1 MTKFFST
8 ASAATK
14 VASLVVVVVVA
25 STVLLVV
32 YNTNSTAWHDAT
44 RSEAGAIAGNKN
56 HHGLYSASVNSIAQQ
71 RQLQQQLQQQL
82 WHQRRWR
89 QRRRTQQSGSMAGG
103 EVTVGGW
110 HNYDADTA
118 SISPTTHT
126 SNTNTDHHDTENPLY
141 ETETTPIDNDN
152 NNEQLYS
159 SSPFHPRQY
168 TGTGTSYM
176 HYKHSKEQDT
186 DGYTTFPPTYAPI
199 VQYSGWFQ
207 PTLGPSLLEN
217 ESSNEPTLAPSMGP
231 TLIPSR
237 SPTKYPIMITLEPTK
252 EEKEEDDDDDDE
264 EEEEVE
270 NEWLKTDEPTMV
282 PSLAPITEPTGSPS
296 KVPTLGVSCTYSLA
310 ACMKLLW
317 SWRRKCLLFG
327 REFSCCFVCSVL
339 RSSHGLLICNSSS
352 SSIHCSSSP
361 SPSSRLYQYHHRLHL
376 YISILHPSPSNNNST
391 AKHYPH
397 PLSQQRTIEGT
408 H

>member
-1 MTKFFST
+1 MTKFFSP

-14 VASLVVVVVVA
+14 TAVVAAVVVVA

-32 YNTNSTAWHDAT
+32 YNTNSTAWHNAT
-44 RSEAGAIAGNKN
+44 RPSTSKAGVGAGNKN
-56 HHGLYSASVNSIAQQ
+56 HGLYSASVNSIAQQ
-71 RQLQQQLQQQL
+71 RQLQQQLQQQQQL
-82 WHQRRWR
+82 WHQRRTQHSSR
-89 QRRRTQQSGSMAGG
+89 SRRTTQQSGE

-118 SISPTTHT
+118 ASSFHT
-126 SNTNTDHHDTENPLY
+126 ATSNTDHHDTDTGNPLY
-141 ETETTPIDNDN
+141 ESEMPIDDDEA

-186 DGYTTFPPTYAPI
+186 DGSTTFPPTFAPI

-217 ESSNEPTLAPSMGP
+217 ESSSNEPTLAPSLGP
-231 TLIPSR
+231 TLVPSR

-252 EEKEEDDDDDDE
+252 EEKDKDKDNDDDDDDVKE
-264 EEEEVE
+264 EEEE

-296 KVPTLGVSCTYSLA
+296 KVPTLGVS
-310 ACMKLLW
+310 
-317 SWRRKCLLFG
+317 
-327 REFSCCFVCSVL
+327 FV
-339 RSSHGLLICNSSS
+339 
-352 SSIHCSSSP
+352 
-361 SPSSRLYQYHHRLHL
+361 
-376 YISILHPSPSNNNST
+376 
-391 AKHYPH
+391 
-397 PLSQQRTIEGT
+397 
-408 H
+408 